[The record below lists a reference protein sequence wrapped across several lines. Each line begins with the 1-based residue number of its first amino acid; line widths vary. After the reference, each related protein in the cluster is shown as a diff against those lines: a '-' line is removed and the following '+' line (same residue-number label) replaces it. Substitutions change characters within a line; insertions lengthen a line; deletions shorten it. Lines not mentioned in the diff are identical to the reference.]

1 MGAPTEILTPA
12 VPEETLRDADT
23 PQASAAPAEDVVE
36 SRQTEIAGAQT
47 EEQEINEA
55 MFREFGN
62 DRFDVV
68 QPDVVQEDF
77 SEAVVARRADRVDRE
92 SSDKMFAAFDRVN
105 EDEQA
110 ISAEGQQATEGQAP
124 VGAQEGPESLDDAT
138 SPPGTETLGSD
149 ASRAVGMQAAG
160 DFGKDLIRGAVELP
174 SAIIVGGVKA
184 ANELGKTLQA
194 AVDAMPPGLLQ
205 EVNKL
210 ARLGNPGL
218 AELPDDIQGQEAP
231 QLPIPLLGE
240 DRASVT
246 GTVIQEIAQFMM
258 GFFAGGKILQGLKG
272 TAWATKAAMNIAKG
286 EVSVFAFMDPVEHN
300 LANILKDFPALEA
313 EWVKSLQT
321 EEGGSELELKKRFK
335 TAIADLPV
343 NIIAEPFVEFLLAY
357 RAAKKLKEQLK
368 NAARTD
374 AQVIAGDFAPAL
386 HTPDQGSIEE
396 AMGGVPERIRADTGI
411 PASSAE
417 ASVPTPVPTT
427 PTMDR
432 AQVIEAAG
440 VTDPATIE
448 MIGRD
453 KAVWA
458 QDTIPLSAIDSADL
472 PPSGAVTSGVIV
484 DGSGTV
490 IHGHE
495 NVRAAIANGDASIR
509 VLHPLT
515 PDELIA
521 RSEASRRRSVVDEI
535 QGTDSSSSSPS
546 SSVETNG
553 SSGNG
558 SPTASRSSS
567 SASPA
572 SITENTE
579 TAPSDITRQSPSQ
592 TAAATASPSNPSGAG
607 TATKR
612 ATSPLTHLLADVNL
626 KNPGDS
632 GTATVLLGSKARMV
646 RHRQGDTTASLEE
659 TSADLV
665 DRAVALKDEADDHL
679 RSTADKFH
687 GRVQFENLTVDNVT
701 ETPSR
706 VKEAP
711 SIARKIVEG
720 RHPTQVGD
728 IYGSRIKVDSLD
740 DVEPFLEELTKNGEW
755 ELIEIKDDML
765 NGRKRENG
773 HRAVHV
779 QLYHKQKG
787 LSLEVQVAPEETF
800 QSVMRNHFDYERS
813 RGSNGFIS
821 PVEQARLEVKMAARF
836 EDHWA
841 AYQRRVV
848 QQEAQDLIIPKGP
861 IVGLA
866 PGSIPIN
873 WGRIDTVDDVK
884 QIIRDSVDTDES
896 GIRKAQRGV
905 VSFKEIEMDSAKQDA
920 WDYLKERRRQA
931 TGSDEPL
938 DLPTTE
944 GSAPRAA
951 GTEGIITSQK
961 VLDQILVDTR
971 GQPNVKKLSLAVK
984 SASHYQRRMVPI
996 DDVRPDADSMTGV
1009 DPGRATSN
1017 SPIVLDAN
1025 GDIIDGRHRFAAA
1038 KARGDTQIEAMVPI
1052 EAPAAPTPRAAD
1064 VGDSLKITEVDSDN
1078 PSWPGGKEITITHT
1092 ESGGKIRLIKRADG
1106 TVNVLGLQVP
1116 EASRSHGIGKS
1127 LQRRAQELYPEMGGQ
1142 VSSKHAAKAAYDLGR
1157 RPPGNPEA
1165 TLEDV
1170 HRAIDEVGSV
1180 NLVASGAPPKAGGVQ
1195 TFPARTPR
1203 ANVPGERE
1211 LLPDD
1216 PELYFKE
1223 LDEATM
1229 VPIENL
1235 RPSKSAGAGNQS
1247 KTPYEKGVNRAN
1259 GFMVKASKGET
1270 GKREPL
1276 EVLDNGDG
1284 TFTIVDGNS
1293 TYANGVD
1300 SGWEAMPVK
1309 VVGDGAAAP
1318 PASTIPSDP
1327 VLSIPAAEM
1336 QFALRNLWINSGAKL
1351 RELTEVTATNPSNS
1365 NIFAFRK
1372 QMEIHTVI
1380 QREVMGIRTETARA
1394 LAQWRI
1400 PAGMDPTMYAE
1411 QLDLLIRSSGGLE
1424 VGAELAVKMSQLQRS
1439 GNEVAVETMTA
1450 LGGWAKTKRAITQL
1464 WYFSLLSSPHTHMR
1478 NIIGNTGTAVQA
1490 LYERK
1495 AAEVISAFTGS
1506 EAVAAGEAMAMWHAD
1521 VTMLKDA
1528 LAMSGRAARLFPKTA
1543 GEVIGGAGEGIA
1555 GIGKALA
1562 GDFKGGAEGV
1572 RGGLDKIKSAGSGVA
1587 DFANEEAPNVMQ
1599 ALKTGQSGHGLGK
1612 VDAQIESGMSSEFW
1626 EMDPDSASGRIMDL
1640 LDTVTRTTT
1649 NGLAGMDELFKNIS
1663 ARRETA
1669 ALALRKARTE
1679 VNSGAID
1686 VTEMSSRQAEIILDP
1701 GEFINLQASREA
1713 GYRTFT
1719 KVPAKMPDEFV
1730 KALQRFKI
1738 GRLIWPFRG
1747 TPINLATYAMERT
1760 PLAPLVVEWRADIAA
1775 GGARKDIAL
1784 ARMLTGTA
1792 VATTFYEMALNN
1804 GLTGDGPA
1812 HHGQRE
1818 NMERMGIQRNSVRIA
1833 TGPGENDFR
1842 YFSYRGLEPISSSM
1856 SLAANFVEILQHTDW
1871 DDDDIDL
1878 EEAAIAITMSIAHTA
1893 TLANHMSGLAGF
1905 FDMMG
1910 DPRTHSEYWVR
1921 RVISPVIPG
1930 GVAMANRQMDP
1941 IMRHSASILDG
1952 IRARTPGLSS
1962 DLPARH
1968 DLYGREKDR
1977 RSGIGGWYDFISP
1990 VYSRKYDP
1998 EPIDTEMEKLGLWMR
2013 KPGMKVSFS
2022 VPGQTG
2028 ITIDMKNNPVWYER
2042 YVELAGEMKVDSIG
2056 VPIDVMTQKNLLD
2069 TLNDLVEGNHPLS
2082 QMYNQAD
2089 GAGSD
2094 SMRAKMIR
2102 ELFHDYRRAARE
2114 ELRLEFPELDAKIER
2129 KAAKDRSIFTR

>member
-23 PQASAAPAEDVVE
+23 PQASAAPSEDVVE
-36 SRQTEIAGAQT
+36 SRQTEIAGAT
-47 EEQEINEA
+47 AEELEINEA
-55 MFREFGN
+55 MSREFGN

-174 SAIIVGGVKA
+174 TAIIVGSIKA
-184 ANELGKTLQA
+184 ANELSETLQA
-194 AVDAMPPGLLQ
+194 TVDAMPPGLLQ
-205 EVNKL
+205 QVNKL
-210 ARLGNPGL
+210 ARLGNPL
-218 AELPDDIQGQEAP
+218 LPELPDDIKGQEAP
-231 QLPIPLLGE
+231 QLPMPLVGE

-258 GFFAGGKILQGLKG
+258 GFFLGGKILQGLKG

-300 LANILKDFPALEA
+300 LANIFKDIPALEH
-313 EWVKSLQT
+313 EFIKSLQT
-321 EEGGSELELKKRFK
+321 EEGGSEPELKKRFK
-335 TAIADLPV
+335 TALADAPL

-368 NAARTD
+368 NAARTPE
-374 AQVIAGDFAPAL
+374 QVLAGDAAPTL
-386 HTPDQGSIEE
+386 HTPDKASIEE
-396 AMGGVPERIRADTGI
+396 AMGGVPERIRASPEI

-632 GTATVLLGSKARMV
+632 GTKTVLLGSKARMV

-951 GTEGIITSQK
+951 
-961 VLDQILVDTR
+961 
-971 GQPNVKKLSLAVK
+971 
-984 SASHYQRRMVPI
+984 
-996 DDVRPDADSMTGV
+996 
-1009 DPGRATSN
+1009 
-1017 SPIVLDAN
+1017 
-1025 GDIIDGRHRFAAA
+1025 
-1038 KARGDTQIEAMVPI
+1038 
-1052 EAPAAPTPRAAD
+1052 D

-1170 HRAIDEVGSV
+1170 HRAIDEDGSV
-1180 NLVASGAPPKAGGVQ
+1180 NLVASGAPPKDGGVQ

-1235 RPSKSAGAGNQS
+1235 RPSRTAIAGKKS
-1247 KTPYEKGVNRAN
+1247 KTPYEKGVDRAN

-2042 YVELAGEMKVDSIG
+2042 YVELAGEMKVDSFG